1 VKSLG
6 DAIQFAADRRAGAKV
21 SDIIPVKGRSDLR
34 LRRWQRQHIV
44 DHCARAS
51 TWVVAYD
58 KIIYTETKTARV
70 LARSNRYARSDS
82 SSCSAATSE
91 SNTASDT
98 PPRLPRS
105 NRV

>member
-1 VKSLG
+1 MLG
-6 DAIQFAADRRAGAKV
+6 RTSWAVAFRGRRGVLGADAA
-21 SDIIPVKGRSDLR
+21 
-34 LRRWQRQHIV
+34 
-44 DHCARAS
+44 
-51 TWVVAYD
+51 
-58 KIIYTETKTARV
+58 

-98 PPRLPRS
+98 PLRLPRS